1 MRIQIFEELTSDDIK
16 EINEAFNYDL
26 PLSDN
31 TEYVKVETSH
41 LVELEELD
49 WIQWWLDIWYSLQYN
64 KDLDLYT
71 LEK

>member
-1 MRIQIFEELTSDDIK
+1 MRIQIFEELTSDDIE

-49 WIQWWLDIWYSLQYN
+49 WVKWWLDIWYSLQYN

>member
-1 MRIQIFEELTSDDIK
+1 MRIQIFEELTSDDIE

>member
-41 LVELEELD
+41 LVELEELN
-49 WIQWWLDIWYSLQYN
+49 WIQ
-64 KDLDLYT
+64 
-71 LEK
+71 